1 MQDGGDITIA
11 VADAANADPTQ
22 ATLDQNLLTFVQNGK
37 TFIDMRQ
44 GIRNRQLRT
53 FAVQLP
59 AQLTCEHCL
68 LQVNKRVFL
77 SFLN

>member
-1 MQDGGDITIA
+1 MHAGGLLTVA
-11 VADAANADPTQ
+11 VVDAANADPTQ

-37 TFIDMRQ
+37 TSIDMRQ
-44 GIRNRQLRT
+44 GIRNRRLRT

-68 LQVNKRVFL
+68 LQVN
-77 SFLN
+77 